1 MISSP
6 LFQSDT
12 ESTSEGPEWPGARL
26 GTLSNVLL
34 LHSQRSLY
42 NQTLPIL
49 FLVSLKFI
57 NPAEAQGLVQAVTA
71 VRM

>member
-34 LHSQRSLY
+34 LHFQRSL
-42 NQTLPIL
+42 QPDLPIL